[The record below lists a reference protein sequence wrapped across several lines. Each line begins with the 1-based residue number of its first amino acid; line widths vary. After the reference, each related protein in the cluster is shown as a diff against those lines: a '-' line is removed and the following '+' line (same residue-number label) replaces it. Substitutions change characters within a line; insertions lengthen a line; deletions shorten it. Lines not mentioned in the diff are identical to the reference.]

1 LKFLFPFTWFLR
13 WYPPDT
19 DTATTPL
26 FWFGGVSVR
35 WIPSA
40 MLPVNQ
46 EILEESELKK
56 KKGKFS
62 AKETSIILEEVES
75 YLNKNKL
82 SLEDLCPEL
91 RDKRTRSCH
100 PLLWN
105 RLEEL
110 IPMRSKNVS
119 TS

>member
-1 LKFLFPFTWFLR
+1 
-13 WYPPDT
+13 
-19 DTATTPL
+19 
-26 FWFGGVSVR
+26 
-35 WIPSA
+35 

-75 YLNKNKL
+75 YLDKNKL